1 MTFGLR
7 ILPAADDDVDDLAGF
22 IARDSVEQ
30 AMRFYD
36 SVAETYTMILEA
48 PKRWPVYGF
57 THPRLKDLRKR
68 SVLGFTNHLVFYR
81 IDADMVEI
89 VRVLHGAR
97 DIPALFEAMERTE

>member
-7 ILPAADDDVDDLAGF
+7 VRPAADTDVDEIAAY

-30 AMRFYD
+30 ALRFYD
-36 SVAETYTMILEA
+36 AVNATYKMILEA
-48 PKRWPVYGF
+48 PHRWPLYGL
-57 THPRLKDLRKR
+57 THSRLKEIRKR
-68 SVLGFTNHLVFYR
+68 AVAGFPNHLVFYR

-97 DIPALFEAMERTE
+97 DLPSVLGGSDSQ